1 MQKQVWP
8 SLVIK
13 NFESFHLGKWL
24 KIILSLCSL
33 SLIVTGS
40 NDKIVRVWNPVV
52 TTKPISLLSGHKAG
66 LNDVKIRADK
76 RLIFSYDKKAVL
88 KVWDIDIGYCL
99 QTLPLRF
106 PRYSINYFILW
117 LFNLSLK
124 HNVLC
129 NFSFD
134 ILGKEIEFGKP
145 ALYTVTSSEDL
156 IIVSNHLFCFFI

>member
-1 MQKQVWP
+1 M
-8 SLVIK
+8 
-13 NFESFHLGKWL
+13 
-24 KIILSLCSL
+24 
-33 SLIVTGS
+33 TGS

-106 PRYSINYFILW
+106 PRYRINYLTYFMNIQ
-117 LFNLSLK
+117 
-124 HNVLC
+124 
-129 NFSFD
+129 
-134 ILGKEIEFGKP
+134 
-145 ALYTVTSSEDL
+145 L
-156 IIVSNHLFCFFI
+156 IFKAQFFMQFQF

>member
-1 MQKQVWP
+1 MIEKV
-8 SLVIK
+8 
-13 NFESFHLGKWL
+13 
-24 KIILSLCSL
+24 LSLCSL

-106 PRYSINYFILW
+106 PRYSINFPILLGNIW
-117 LFNLSLK
+117 SLLLV
-124 HNVLC
+124 N
-129 NFSFD
+129 
-134 ILGKEIEFGKP
+134 
-145 ALYTVTSSEDL
+145 
-156 IIVSNHLFCFFI
+156 

>member
-1 MQKQVWP
+1 M
-8 SLVIK
+8 
-13 NFESFHLGKWL
+13 
-24 KIILSLCSL
+24 
-33 SLIVTGS
+33 TGS

-106 PRYSINYFILW
+106 PRYRINYLTYFMNIQ
-117 LFNLSLK
+117 
-124 HNVLC
+124 
-129 NFSFD
+129 
-134 ILGKEIEFGKP
+134 
-145 ALYTVTSSEDL
+145 L
-156 IIVSNHLFCFFI
+156 IFKAQCFMQFQF